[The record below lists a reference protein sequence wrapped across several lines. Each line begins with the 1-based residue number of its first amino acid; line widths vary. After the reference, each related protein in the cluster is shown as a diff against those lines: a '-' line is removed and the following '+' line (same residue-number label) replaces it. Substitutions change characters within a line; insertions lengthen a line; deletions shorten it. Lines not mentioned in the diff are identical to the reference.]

1 MNEDRRDLITYS
13 FAIAAYIAIGFVTK
27 KLLTWNLALLY
38 FVVVLEFL
46 PRLVRRV
53 FRRSAPEAVE
63 S

>member
-1 MNEDRRDLITYS
+1 L
-13 FAIAAYIAIGFVTK
+13 AIAAYIAIGFVTK

-53 FRRSAPEAVE
+53 FRRSAPEVVE

>member
-1 MNEDRRDLITYS
+1 MSEDRRDLITYGL
-13 FAIAAYIAIGFVTK
+13 AIAAYIAIGFVTK

-53 FRRSAPEAVE
+53 FRRGAPPAVE
-63 S
+63 P